1 VSLSEGG
8 VNPGSRETLQV
19 SSDTTAER
27 LADCVR
33 EALDNYF
40 DHLDGHHP
48 TDVYDMVLAEVE
60 RPLLACVL
68 EKVGGNQSRAAQVLG
83 ISRSTL
89 RKKLAHYQID

>member
-1 VSLSEGG
+1 MSLTDGSTM
-8 VNPGSRETLQV
+8 PGSRETLLV

-48 TDVYDMVLAEVE
+48 SDVYDMVIAEVE

-89 RKKLAHYQID
+89 RKKLSHYQID